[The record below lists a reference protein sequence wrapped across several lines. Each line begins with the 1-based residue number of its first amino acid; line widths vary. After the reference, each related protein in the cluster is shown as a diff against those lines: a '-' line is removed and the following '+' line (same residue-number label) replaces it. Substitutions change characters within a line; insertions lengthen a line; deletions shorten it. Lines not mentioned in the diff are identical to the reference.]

1 MQTCDPRNRT
11 DRLERR
17 DLLISSVALFTF
29 IAELTS
35 RLSGLNDQILL
46 RLNGLAGRSWLFDS
60 LVGLTQ
66 ENDLL
71 KAGLIGCCFF
81 AAWYSGKTTEQTRA
95 GRKILLTTLIAAVCV
110 MATTKLLSKTIFL
123 PRPAIE
129 SQKIY
134 HLSGDNLVELK
145 RTNVRVPLDE
155 ESQKE
160 HRELVNG
167 DVESNDLGSFPSDHA
182 GFFLTISLGI
192 FLAYRRIGVIA
203 LGWTVFVIL
212 AGKLIQGA
220 HAPVDILAGGFVA
233 VTELSVVRL
242 IAKNRL
248 SSVLDVLTS
257 WSFRYAALSS
267 ALLFAIVFEISS
279 TLFHV
284 RQALSLLAAARHH
297 LLS

>member
-1 MQTCDPRNRT
+1 M
-11 DRLERR
+11 
-17 DLLISSVALFTF
+17 ISSVALTAFL
-29 IAELTS
+29 AELTTQ
-35 RLSGLNDQILL
+35 LSGLNDQILL
-46 RLNGLAGRSWLFDS
+46 RVNGMAGRSWLFDS

-95 GRKILLTTLIAAVCV
+95 GRKILLTTLVAAVCV
-110 MATTKLLSKTIFL
+110 LGTTKMLSKTIFL

-134 HLSGDNLVELK
+134 HLSGDSLVELK

-155 ESQKE
+155 ESQKD
-160 HRELVNG
+160 HRELING
-167 DVESNDLGSFPSDHA
+167 DVQSNDLGSFPSDHA

-192 FLAYRRIGVIA
+192 FLAYRRIGLVA
-203 LGWTVFVIL
+203 LAWTVFVIL
-212 AGKLIQGA
+212 AGKMIQGA
-220 HAPVDILAGGFVA
+220 HAPIDILAGGAVAAVELSAIRFVA
-233 VTELSVVRL
+233 R
-242 IAKNRL
+242 NRL
-248 SSVLDVLTS
+248 DRILDTLAS

-297 LLS
+297 LLG

>member
-1 MQTCDPRNRT
+1 M
-11 DRLERR
+11 
-17 DLLISSVALFTF
+17 ISSVALSVFL
-29 IAELTS
+29 AELTS
-35 RLSGLNDQILL
+35 QLSGLNDQILL
-46 RLNGLAGRSWLFDS
+46 RVNGLAGRSWLFDS

-81 AAWYSGKTTEQTRA
+81 AAWYSGKTTDQTRA

-110 MATTKLLSKTIFL
+110 LGTTKVLSKTIFL

-145 RTNVRVPLDE
+145 RTDVRVPLDE
-155 ESQKE
+155 ESQKD
-160 HRELVNG
+160 HRDLVNG
-167 DVESNDLGSFPSDHA
+167 DVKSNDLGSFPSDHA

-192 FLAYRRIGVIA
+192 FLAYRRIGLVA

-212 AGKLIQGA
+212 AGKMIQGA
-220 HAPVDILAGGFVA
+220 HAPVDILAGGIVAAAELSAIRFVA
-233 VTELSVVRL
+233 R
-242 IAKNRL
+242 NR
-248 SSVLDVLTS
+248 VNRILDTVTS
-257 WSFRYAALSS
+257 WSFKYAALSS
-267 ALLFAIVFEISS
+267 ALLFAVVFEIAS

-284 RQALSLLAAARHH
+284 RHALALLAAARHH
-297 LLS
+297 LLG